1 MKDKN
6 YRPYFLRLLLV
17 FAIVLVVVIAINEG
31 TYMLQKDREERP
43 PKTVELVIPAGTADR
58 VAAGQSVSTI
68 PESMVFMMGDTLVV
82 KNEDTVDHQLGPV
95 WVPPGS
101 TASLALEKPNK
112 YAYSCSFIP
121 SKYLGLD
128 VRQATT
134 IGVRLT
140 ALAISAPTVTALIF
154 IYSLLVFPIGLEGQ
168 KGRTIQ
174 NA

>member
-1 MKDKN
+1 
-6 YRPYFLRLLLV
+6 
-17 FAIVLVVVIAINEG
+17 
-31 TYMLQKDREERP
+31 
-43 PKTVELVIPAGTADR
+43 
-58 VAAGQSVSTI
+58 
-68 PESMVFMMGDTLVV
+68 MVFMMGDTLVV